1 MTTLYLL
8 YYIRP
13 LLLYLD
19 DRCPYMCFRSLVRPY
34 TSHCLTAG
42 SFGWNTNPPPTFYFL
57 HMDILS
63 SIRYNLV
70 ESPLRTRWIV
80 ATVVILI
87 RSDILRA
94 LLIAVLYVLV
104 RHRVHP
110 ISQNPHVALRR

>member
-1 MTTLYLL
+1 MPVHVLSLACTTLHE
-8 YYIRP
+8 P
-13 LLLYLD
+13 LPDSWKLRMEYE
-19 DRCPYMCFRSLVRPY
+19 PS
-34 TSHCLTAG
+34 
-42 SFGWNTNPPPTFYFL
+42 PTFYFL